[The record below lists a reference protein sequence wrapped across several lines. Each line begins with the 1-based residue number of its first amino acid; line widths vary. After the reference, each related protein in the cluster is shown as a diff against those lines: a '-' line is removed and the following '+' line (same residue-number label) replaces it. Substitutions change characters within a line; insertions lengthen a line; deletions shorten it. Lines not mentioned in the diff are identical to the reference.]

1 MCKLNSDFEFKLKFD
16 VRQFT
21 KKSVMD
27 AYTGF
32 IRNVKRADD
41 AIRIAR
47 STKPA
52 FDRFLQVSINMI
64 ASATCHS
71 PVPRV
76 HLQNLVK
83 SEQLQNLVIMP
94 IILSKYHLIYK

>member
-1 MCKLNSDFEFKLKFD
+1 
-16 VRQFT
+16 
-21 KKSVMD
+21 MD

-52 FDRFLQVSINMI
+52 FDRFLQVSMCSNASGLARYGYYLLVAKSII
-64 ASATCHS
+64 AFS
-71 PVPRV
+71 PENKKKMTSWP
-76 HLQNLVK
+76 LF
-83 SEQLQNLVIMP
+83 
-94 IILSKYHLIYK
+94 

>member
-1 MCKLNSDFEFKLKFD
+1 MQIF
-16 VRQFT
+16 QFT

-52 FDRFLQVSINMI
+52 FDRFLQVG
-64 ASATCHS
+64 
-71 PVPRV
+71 
-76 HLQNLVK
+76 
-83 SEQLQNLVIMP
+83 QLLGWSLP
-94 IILSKYHLIYK
+94 S